1 MTLGVMSNNRIR
13 QIVVRRVRLR
23 EDLKPI
29 EAYWHLGSDQPDWLF
44 ITHVMG
50 QQGYESFE
58 LQSVK
63 VWSRAC
69 QPPKAEM
76 TGYAPCESL
85 RIAQDEAHADL
96 GIEYIEWEPCKVE
109 ITNPDGSID
118 WGRALPAVCVNGL

>member
-1 MTLGVMSNNRIR
+1 MTFDAMSNNRIR
-13 QIVVRRVRLR
+13 EIVVRRVRLR

-29 EAYWHLGSDQPDWLF
+29 KAYWHPGSDQPDWLF

-50 QQGYESFE
+50 QKGYESFE

-63 VWSRAC
+63 VWSTAC
-69 QPPKAEM
+69 QPAKAGM

-85 RIAQDEAHADL
+85 RIAQDEAHAAL
-96 GIEYIEWEPCKVE
+96 GVEYVEWEPCKVE

-118 WGRALPAVCVNGL
+118 WGRALPCAYA